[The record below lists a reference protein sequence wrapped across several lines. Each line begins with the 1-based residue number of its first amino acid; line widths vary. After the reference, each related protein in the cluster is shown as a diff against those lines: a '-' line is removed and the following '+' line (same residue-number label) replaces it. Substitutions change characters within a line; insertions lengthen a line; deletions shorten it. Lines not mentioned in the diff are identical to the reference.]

1 MKINSMLT
9 DPQEMRRVRL
19 NQPRLTCAEA
29 EAQLRRNWLDVIGR
43 GKGMDKAEASSNG
56 RVSTVGSPIPA
67 RKGTKAIVGSF
78 KPFFRRAPTL
88 QETSM

>member
-1 MKINSMLT
+1 MLT

-19 NQPRLTCAEA
+19 NQPRLTYAEA

-43 GKGMDKAEASSNG
+43 GNGLNNEDNSSNG

-67 RKGTKAIVGSF
+67 KKGDKAIIA
-78 KPFFRRAPTL
+78 FFNPEL
-88 QETSM
+88 L

>member
-1 MKINSMLT
+1 MLT

-43 GKGMDKAEASSNG
+43 GNGLSNEAASSSG
-56 RVSTVGSPIPA
+56 LVSTVGSPIPA

-78 KPFFRRAPTL
+78 NPFFRRGPTL
-88 QETSM
+88 RETNT

>member
-1 MKINSMLT
+1 MKIRFMLT

-43 GKGMDKAEASSNG
+43 GNGLNNESASSNG

-67 RKGTKAIVGSF
+67 KKGDKAIVACWS
-78 KPFFRRAPTL
+78 PEQP
-88 QETSM
+88 